1 MKLLYYSPDDLE
13 IAEVS
18 KQFAQAGIPCVVRH
32 SAICRGED
40 PNHACAELWI
50 RNDKDTHKAMM
61 LCVQLGVGFA
71 KREPLINSKLE
82 RERFDATFADEM
94 NHPEIKKIGLG
105 NVDED
110 VDILTRMVAYLTAH
124 ASLGK

>member
-32 SAICRGED
+32 SALCRGEE

-71 KREPLINSKLE
+71 KRNEAASVLHDWADISTQQEPE
-82 RERFDATFADEM
+82 EEVHHPVDAEPRCPDRRRPRNGGRLRYGRA
-94 NHPEIKKIGLG
+94 
-105 NVDED
+105 
-110 VDILTRMVAYLTAH
+110 A
-124 ASLGK
+124 

>member
-32 SAICRGED
+32 SAVCRGEE

-71 KREPLINSKLE
+71 KRDERIGVLHNWSDLSTEPE
-82 RERFDATFADEM
+82 AEEDGEQQHRTDTEPTC
-94 NHPEIKKIGLG
+94 LG
-105 NVDED
+105 RRGPRNGSR
-110 VDILTRMVAYLTAH
+110 LRYGRAA
-124 ASLGK
+124 

>member
-13 IAEVS
+13 IEEVS

-32 SAICRGED
+32 SAVCRGEE

-71 KREPLINSKLE
+71 KRDEAMGVLHDWADISSPQEAEEEQVQHPVDTEPKCPDRRRPRN
-82 RERFDATFADEM
+82 
-94 NHPEIKKIGLG
+94 GG
-105 NVDED
+105 
-110 VDILTRMVAYLTAH
+110 
-124 ASLGK
+124 

>member
-32 SAICRGED
+32 SAICRGEE

-71 KREPLINSKLE
+71 KRNEGMSVLHNWADISTQQDGEWEDEP
-82 RERFDATFADEM
+82 R
-94 NHPEIKKIGLG
+94 HPEDTETQCPERRRARNGGRL
-105 NVDED
+105 
-110 VDILTRMVAYLTAH
+110 RY
-124 ASLGK
+124 S

>member
-18 KQFAQAGIPCVVRH
+18 KQFASAGIPCVVRH
-32 SAICRGED
+32 SAVCRGE
-40 PNHACAELWI
+40 PEPGCTELWI

-71 KREPLINSKLE
+71 KRNGGTGVIHNWADISTQMEEELEEHQENEPAAE
-82 RERFDATFADEM
+82 CPRRRGPRT
-94 NHPEIKKIGLG
+94 HGLRRAAG
-105 NVDED
+105 
-110 VDILTRMVAYLTAH
+110 
-124 ASLGK
+124 

>member
-32 SAICRGED
+32 SATCRGET
-40 PNHACAELWI
+40 NHACTELWI
-50 RNDKDTHKAMM
+50 RHDKDTHKAIM

-71 KREPLINSKLE
+71 KRSSE
-82 RERFDATFADEM
+82 
-94 NHPEIKKIGLG
+94 
-105 NVDED
+105 
-110 VDILTRMVAYLTAH
+110 
-124 ASLGK
+124 ASLIHNWSDISNEVEDEFEEGPQSEPGQECPRKRTARTPSLRRTLG

>member
-1 MKLLYYSPDDLE
+1 MKLLYFSPDDLE

-18 KQFAQAGIPCVVRH
+18 KQFANAGIPCVVRH
-32 SAICRGED
+32 SAICRGEE

-71 KREPLINSKLE
+71 KRNEGTSVLYNWADLSTEQEQEAQDQDQHSVDAEPKCPNRSRARNGGRL
-82 RERFDATFADEM
+82 RY
-94 NHPEIKKIGLG
+94 G
-105 NVDED
+105 
-110 VDILTRMVAYLTAH
+110 
-124 ASLGK
+124 

>member
-18 KQFAQAGIPCVVRH
+18 KQFANAGIPCVVRH
-32 SAICRGED
+32 SAVCRGE
-40 PNHACAELWI
+40 PEPGCAELWI

-71 KREPLINSKLE
+71 KRNGGTNVINNWDDISTQKEDGTEQEPA
-82 RERFDATFADEM
+82 RELM
-94 NHPEIKKIGLG
+94 PECPRKRTVRTPGLRRAVG
-105 NVDED
+105 
-110 VDILTRMVAYLTAH
+110 
-124 ASLGK
+124 

>member
-32 SAICRGED
+32 SAICRGEE

-71 KREPLINSKLE
+71 KRNEAMSVLQNWADISTQPEAEEEEQHPVDVGPHCPE
-82 RERFDATFADEM
+82 RRRARNGGRLRYGRA
-94 NHPEIKKIGLG
+94 
-105 NVDED
+105 
-110 VDILTRMVAYLTAH
+110 A
-124 ASLGK
+124 

>member
-32 SAICRGED
+32 SAICHGEE
-40 PNHACAELWI
+40 PSHACAELWI

-71 KREPLINSKLE
+71 KRNEGMSVLHNWADLSTEPEAEVDGEQHPADTAPTCPE
-82 RERFDATFADEM
+82 RPRGRNGGRLRYGRAA
-94 NHPEIKKIGLG
+94 
-105 NVDED
+105 
-110 VDILTRMVAYLTAH
+110 
-124 ASLGK
+124 

>member
-18 KQFAQAGIPCVVRH
+18 KQFAQAGIPCIVRH
-32 SAICRGED
+32 SAICRGEE

-50 RNDKDTHKAMM
+50 RNNKDAHKAMM

-71 KREPLINSKLE
+71 KRDEAMGVLHDWADISTQQEAEEEVQRPGDAEPRCPDRRSPRNGGRL
-82 RERFDATFADEM
+82 RYGRAA
-94 NHPEIKKIGLG
+94 
-105 NVDED
+105 
-110 VDILTRMVAYLTAH
+110 
-124 ASLGK
+124 

>member
-32 SAICRGED
+32 SAVCRGEET
-40 PNHACAELWI
+40 NHTCAELWI

-71 KREPLINSKLE
+71 KRDEGISVLHNWADIATQQEIEEEEHPVDAEPKCPE
-82 RERFDATFADEM
+82 RGRARNGARLRY
-94 NHPEIKKIGLG
+94 G
-105 NVDED
+105 
-110 VDILTRMVAYLTAH
+110 
-124 ASLGK
+124 

>member
-18 KQFAQAGIPCVVRH
+18 KQFTNAGIPCVVRH
-32 SAICRGED
+32 SAVCRGEE

-71 KREPLINSKLE
+71 KRDEAMDVLHNW
-82 RERFDATFADEM
+82 ADISTQKAEEDEQ
-94 NHPEIKKIGLG
+94 HPVDVGLSCPDRRRARNG
-105 NVDED
+105 GR
-110 VDILTRMVAYLTAH
+110 LRYGRAA
-124 ASLGK
+124 

>member
-32 SAICRGED
+32 SAVCRDED
-40 PNHACAELWI
+40 SERACAELWI
-50 RNDKDTHKAMM
+50 RNDKDAHKAMM

-71 KREPLINSKLE
+71 KRNGGPNVIHNWADISTQMEEEAEVEAVVEPVAECPRK
-82 RERFDATFADEM
+82 RAPRA
-94 NHPEIKKIGLG
+94 PGLRRAVG
-105 NVDED
+105 
-110 VDILTRMVAYLTAH
+110 
-124 ASLGK
+124 

>member
-18 KQFAQAGIPCVVRH
+18 KQFTHAGIPCVVRH

-71 KREPLINSKLE
+71 KRDEGMGVLHNWADFSTEQEVQEEMQHPVDAEPKCPQRRSSRNGGRL
-82 RERFDATFADEM
+82 RYGRAA
-94 NHPEIKKIGLG
+94 
-105 NVDED
+105 
-110 VDILTRMVAYLTAH
+110 
-124 ASLGK
+124 

>member
-18 KQFAQAGIPCVVRH
+18 KQFASAGIPCVVRH
-32 SAICRGED
+32 SAICRGEE
-40 PNHACAELWI
+40 PNHACTELWI

-71 KREPLINSKLE
+71 KRNEGMGVLHNWADLSTEQENEEQEQE
-82 RERFDATFADEM
+82 R
-94 NHPEIKKIGLG
+94 HP
-105 NVDED
+105 VDNETTCPD
-110 VDILTRMVAYLTAH
+110 RPRARNGGRLRY
-124 ASLGK
+124 G